1 MANQH
6 NYLWVKSQCPFCVE
20 AQSELLQ
27 QIKSHTVHV
36 MDEKP
41 EELEEVKKLWN
52 HPTVPLIVLQ
62 EDDEEIFCPHQRSFF
77 FAPDFCV
84 FFEIMTFS

>member
-6 NYLWVKSQCPFCVE
+6 YYLWVKSSCPFCVE

-27 QIKSHTVHV
+27 RVKSHTLHV
-36 MDEKP
+36 MDEKL

-52 HPTVPLIVLQ
+52 HSTVPIVVMQ
-62 EDDEEIFCPHQRSFF
+62 DGDEE
-77 FAPDFCV
+77 
-84 FFEIMTFS
+84 TFIGGCTDLKEWLKNEDEK